1 MKSLFCFLFTLL
13 LLEAN
18 SQTSF
23 SPENVLGYK
32 IGAQFTRHEKV
43 VNYFDKLQ
51 SAFPKQVRINPYGQ
65 TNEKRDLFFAII
77 ASEENFKR
85 IEEIRLNH
93 LKNSTE
99 ENVAIVWLSYNV
111 HGNESSGTEAA
122 MQTAYELLT
131 QQKELLKNTIVIID
145 PCLNPDGRERY
156 VNFYNQYGSTPV
168 NSNRISADHNEPWP
182 GGRANHYLFDLNRD
196 WAWLTQ
202 IESKQR
208 IKAYNLW
215 LPHVHVDF
223 HEQAINE
230 PYYFPPAAEPY
241 HEVITKWQR
250 EFQKEIGKNHA
261 KYFDK
266 AGWLYFSKEIF
277 DLLYPSYG
285 DTYPTYNG
293 AIGMTYE
300 QGGSGRAGL
309 SVLTNTGDTLT
320 LFDRVEHHVT
330 TGISTV
336 EVSADKCRKLI
347 EEYQQFAK
355 KKNFK
360 YQSYLLDGNAP
371 NLGDLLK
378 LMDQHEISYSH
389 AIPNISIKGFDYF
402 TSKEGN
408 YKTKE
413 GDVIISTNQIK
424 GTFINVLFE
433 PKTELSDSLTYDLTA
448 WSLPYA
454 YGISTVALSTL
465 LEGKTYAN
473 KAKENQ
479 PNETNYAYLCQWN
492 NLNSA
497 KFLTRLLNNNI
508 LVSFSESSFEINKRS
523 YEKGTLIITRG
534 QNKQPD
540 FDKLIVKYANESGVE
555 LHSISSGM
563 VDKGKDLG
571 SSLVKNIPRQRIGVL
586 IGAETSSLSAGEIWH
601 FFEQEIK
608 LGVSLI
614 MEEDLSSALD
624 EIDVLFIPEGDYT
637 PDFSVNN
644 WVDEGGKL
652 IVMGNAAASFVNHEI
667 YGLDLKK
674 EELDTLNKTISY
686 ENTERNEISN
696 TIAGAIYACELDNSN
711 PLCFGYT
718 QPYFTL
724 RLTPELYTLKD
735 GTHPFT
741 IKTNDALIA
750 GFSGAYVKNKQASA
764 IITGIESKG
773 KGCVIYLLDN
783 PLFRGFWQNGKLQI
797 MNAIYFV
804 NQQ

>member
-1 MKSLFCFLFTLL
+1 MKSRFTFLFSLL
-13 LLEAN
+13 LLTAN

-65 TNEKRDLFFAII
+65 TNEKRDLFFVII

-360 YQSYLLDGNAP
+360 YQSYLLDGDSP
-371 NLGDLLK
+371 NLGTLLK

-389 AIPNISIKGFDYF
+389 ALPNSPIKGYDYF

-408 YKTKE
+408 FKTKE

-454 YGISTVALSTL
+454 YGISTVASSTL

-479 PNETNYAYLCQWN
+479 LNETNYAYLCQWN

-534 QNKQPD
+534 QNNLPD
-540 FDKLIVKYANESGVE
+540 FDKLIVKYANESDVE

-563 VDKGKDLG
+563 VDKGNDLG
-571 SSLVKNIPRQRIGVL
+571 SSLVKNIPKQKIGLLMGGV
-586 IGAETSSLSAGEIWH
+586 TSSLSAGEIWH
-601 FFEQEIK
+601 FFEQEIN

-614 MEEDLSSALD
+614 MEDNLENSLD
-624 EIDVLFIPEGDYT
+624 KIQVLFIPEGDFT
-637 PDFSVNN
+637 PTNYIN
-644 WVDEGGKL
+644 QWIAEGGKL
-652 IVMGNAAASFVNHEI
+652 IVMGNAATSFVNNEEYSI
-667 YGLDLKK
+667 NLK
-674 EELDTLNKTISY
+674 EEALDTLNKTISY
-686 ENTERNEISN
+686 KNTERNEISN
-696 TIAGAIYACELDNSN
+696 TIAGAIYACEFDNSN

-724 RLTPELYTLKD
+724 RLTPELYTLKE

-741 IKTNDALIA
+741 IKTSDPLIA
-750 GFSGAYVKNKQASA
+750 GFSGAYVKKKQTSA
-764 IITGIESKG
+764 IITGIELKG
-773 KGCVIYLLDN
+773 KGCVIYFLDN

-797 MNAIYFV
+797 MNALFFV

>member
-1 MKSLFCFLFTLL
+1 MKSRFTFLFSLL
-13 LLEAN
+13 LLTAN

-65 TNEKRDLFFAII
+65 TNEKRDLFFVII

-320 LFDRVEHHVT
+320 LYDRVEHHVT

-336 EVSADKCRKLI
+336 EVSSDKYRKLI
-347 EEYQQFAK
+347 EEYQQFATK
-355 KKNFK
+355 KKFN

>member
-1 MKSLFCFLFTLL
+1 MKSRFTFLFSLL
-13 LLEAN
+13 LLTAN

-320 LFDRVEHHVT
+320 LYDRVEHHVT

-336 EVSADKCRKLI
+336 EVSSDKYRKLI
-347 EEYQQFAK
+347 EEYQQFATK
-355 KKNFK
+355 KKFT

-454 YGISTVALSTL
+454 YGISTVASSTL

-473 KAKENQ
+473 KSCA
-479 PNETNYAYLCQWN
+479 CI
-492 NLNSA
+492 
-497 KFLTRLLNNNI
+497 NNI
-508 LVSFSESSFEINKRS
+508 F
-523 YEKGTLIITRG
+523 
-534 QNKQPD
+534 
-540 FDKLIVKYANESGVE
+540 
-555 LHSISSGM
+555 
-563 VDKGKDLG
+563 
-571 SSLVKNIPRQRIGVL
+571 
-586 IGAETSSLSAGEIWH
+586 
-601 FFEQEIK
+601 
-608 LGVSLI
+608 
-614 MEEDLSSALD
+614 
-624 EIDVLFIPEGDYT
+624 
-637 PDFSVNN
+637 
-644 WVDEGGKL
+644 
-652 IVMGNAAASFVNHEI
+652 
-667 YGLDLKK
+667 
-674 EELDTLNKTISY
+674 
-686 ENTERNEISN
+686 
-696 TIAGAIYACELDNSN
+696 
-711 PLCFGYT
+711 
-718 QPYFTL
+718 
-724 RLTPELYTLKD
+724 
-735 GTHPFT
+735 
-741 IKTNDALIA
+741 
-750 GFSGAYVKNKQASA
+750 
-764 IITGIESKG
+764 
-773 KGCVIYLLDN
+773 
-783 PLFRGFWQNGKLQI
+783 
-797 MNAIYFV
+797 
-804 NQQ
+804 

>member
-1 MKSLFCFLFTLL
+1 MKSRFTFLFSLL
-13 LLEAN
+13 LLTAN

-320 LFDRVEHHVT
+320 LYDRVEHHVT

-336 EVSADKCRKLI
+336 EVSSDKYRKLI
-347 EEYQQFAK
+347 EEYQQFATK
-355 KKNFK
+355 KKFN

>member
-1 MKSLFCFLFTLL
+1 MKSRFTFLFSLL
-13 LLEAN
+13 LLTAN

-320 LFDRVEHHVT
+320 LYDRVEHHVT

-336 EVSADKCRKLI
+336 EVSSDKYRKLI
-347 EEYQQFAK
+347 EEYQQFATK
-355 KKNFK
+355 KKFT

-454 YGISTVALSTL
+454 YGISTVASSTL

-479 PNETNYAYLCQWN
+479 LNETNYAYLCQWN

>member
-23 SPENVLGYK
+23 SPENILGYK
-32 IGAQFTRHEKV
+32 IGTQFTRHERV
-43 VNYFDKLQ
+43 VNYFEKLQ
-51 SAFPKQVRINPYGQ
+51 SAFPKQVRIDPYGQ
-65 TNEKRDLFFAII
+65 TNEKRNLFLTII

-85 IEEIRLNH
+85 IEEIRINH
-93 LKNSTE
+93 LKNDPL

-131 QQKELLKNTIVIID
+131 QQKELLKNTIVIMD

-156 VNFYNQYGSTPV
+156 VNFFYQYGANPV
-168 NSNRISADHNEPWP
+168 NVSRISADHNEPWP

-208 IKAYNLW
+208 IKIYNQW

-250 EFQKEIGKNHA
+250 DFQKEIGKNHA

-309 SVLTNTGDTLT
+309 AVLTNTGDTLT
-320 LFDRVEHHVT
+320 LSDRVAHHVI

-336 EVSADKCRKLI
+336 EVSSEKCKKLI
-347 EEYQQFAK
+347 DEYQQFAT

-360 YQSYLLDGNAP
+360 YQSYLLDGDSP
-371 NLGDLLK
+371 NLGALLK
-378 LMDQHEISYSH
+378 LMDQHEISYSN
-389 AIPNISIKGFDYF
+389 ALPNNTVKGFDYF
-402 TSKEGN
+402 TSKEST

-454 YGISTVALSTL
+454 YGISTIALGPVL
-465 LEGKTYAN
+465 QGKKYAN
-473 KAKENQ
+473 KTIENQ
-479 PNETNYAYLCQWN
+479 VNESNYAYLCKWN

-497 KFLTRLLNNNI
+497 KFLTQLLSNNI
-508 LVSFSESSFEINKRS
+508 AVSFSETSFEINKS
-523 YEKGTLIITRG
+523 TYEKGTLIIMRG
-534 QNKQPD
+534 QNKQAE
-540 FDKLIVKYANESGVE
+540 FDKSITKIANEIGVE
-555 LHSISSGM
+555 LQSISSGM

-644 WVDEGGKL
+644 WVNEGGKL
-652 IVMGNAAASFVNHEI
+652 IVIGNAAASFVHHEN

-686 ENTERNEISN
+686 ENSERNEISK
-696 TIAGAIYACELDNSN
+696 TIAGAIYACEFDNSN
-711 PLCFGYT
+711 PLCFGYNQT
-718 QPYFTL
+718 YFTL
-724 RLTPELYTLKD
+724 RLTPELYTLTE
-735 GTHPFT
+735 GVTPFK
-741 IKTNDALIA
+741 IKATDALIA
-750 GFSGAYVKNKQASA
+750 GFSGAFVKNKQASA
-764 IITGIESKG
+764 MITGIESKG
-773 KGCVIYLLDN
+773 EGCVIYLLDN

-797 MNAIYFV
+797 MNAVYFV

>member
-1 MKSLFCFLFTLL
+1 MKPIFCFLFTLL

-23 SPENVLGYK
+23 SPENILGYK
-32 IGAQFTRHEKV
+32 IGTQFTRHDRV
-43 VNYFDKLQ
+43 VNYFEKLQ
-51 SAFPKQVRINPYGQ
+51 SAFPKQVRIDPYGQ
-65 TNEKRDLFFAII
+65 TNEKRNLFLTII

-85 IEEIRLNH
+85 IEEIRMNH
-93 LKNSTE
+93 LKNDPS

-156 VNFYNQYGSTPV
+156 VNFFYQYSANPV
-168 NSNRISADHNEPWP
+168 NVSRISADHNEPWP

-208 IKAYNLW
+208 VKSYNRW

-223 HEQAINE
+223 HEQSINE

-250 EFQKEIGKNHA
+250 DFQKEIGKNHA

-309 SVLTNTGDTLT
+309 AVLTNTGDTLT
-320 LFDRVEHHVT
+320 LSDRVAHHVM

-336 EVSADKCRKLI
+336 EVSSEKCKKLI
-347 EEYQQFAK
+347 DEYQQFATK
-355 KKNFK
+355 KKFT

-371 NLGDLLK
+371 NLGALLK
-378 LMDQHEISYSH
+378 LMDQHEISYSN
-389 AIPNISIKGFDYF
+389 ALPNNTVKGFDYF
-402 TSKEGN
+402 TSKEN
-408 YKTKE
+408 TYKTKE

-454 YGISTVALSTL
+454 YGISTIALGPV
-465 LEGKTYAN
+465 LEGKKYAN
-473 KAKENQ
+473 KTKENLV
-479 PNETNYAYLCQWN
+479 NESNYAYLCKWD

-497 KFLTRLLNNNI
+497 KFLTRLLSNN
-508 LVSFSESSFEINKRS
+508 LAVSFSETSFEINKMS
-523 YEKGTLIITRG
+523 YEKGTLIIMRG
-534 QNKQPD
+534 QNKQAD
-540 FDKLIVKYANESGVE
+540 FDKMITKIANEIGVE
-555 LHSISSGM
+555 LHSITSGM
-563 VDKGKDLG
+563 VDKGNDLG

-601 FFEQEIK
+601 FFEQEVK

-614 MEEDLSSALD
+614 MGEDITNALA
-624 EIDVLFIPEGDYT
+624 EIDVLFIPEGDYS
-637 PDFSVNN
+637 PNFLVNS

-652 IVMGNAAASFVNHEI
+652 IVMGNAAASFVNDEN
-667 YGLDLKK
+667 YSLDLKK
-674 EELDTLNKTISY
+674 EEVDTLIKNIAY
-686 ENTERNEISN
+686 ENTERNEISK
-696 TIAGAIYACELDNSN
+696 TILGAIYACDFDKSN

-718 QPYFTL
+718 QAYFTL
-724 RLTPELYTLKD
+724 RLTPELYTL
-735 GTHPFT
+735 TEEQTPFKLKAT
-741 IKTNDALIA
+741 DALIA
-750 GFSGAYVKNKQASA
+750 GFSGAFVKNKQASA
-764 IITGIESKG
+764 IISGIESKG

-797 MNAIYFV
+797 MNAVYFV